1 MFGTVTVRMF
11 GRYKDLIQLFY
22 KTPTEFLHSILALNQ
37 PCFIATNAKHL
48 YNLFMKFDV
57 VIIGG
62 GIVGSSLAL
71 ALKDSGLN
79 IALIESRPPS
89 TLPDDKSWDNRVYA
103 ISPGSVSFLE
113 DLEVWTAINKNRIA
127 PVHDMEIFGDDDSA
141 RLDFSAYDAGMTEL
155 AFIVENRQLQTAAWN
170 ELEKQNTKIEIFCPM
185 QCTSIEWDETHA
197 NVQLSDG
204 QLLQTAL
211 VIGADGVNSWVRN
224 QAKIEVSQHSYQQ
237 NGIVANFSTEV
248 SHQNIARQ
256 WFRRDG
262 ILALLPLPGKLVS
275 MVWSADEEQSTRLI
289 SLSEAAVCQQ
299 VEEGSSHALGKLKL
313 ITKPVS
319 FPLNSVHVKNLIG
332 PRLALIGD
340 AAHGIHP
347 LAGQGV
353 NLGLRDARKLVST
366 IIERGARSDCGDYM
380 LLRQYERARKEDIL
394 SMEFTTDSLQK
405 LFSNRNPTL
414 TRLRNLGL
422 GFTNEF
428 PLIKKYL
435 MQHALN

>member
-1 MFGTVTVRMF
+1 
-11 GRYKDLIQLFY
+11 
-22 KTPTEFLHSILALNQ
+22 
-37 PCFIATNAKHL
+37 
-48 YNLFMKFDV
+48 MKFDV

-79 IALIESRPPS
+79 IALVESRPPS
-89 TLPDDKSWDNRVYA
+89 TFPDDKSWDSRIYA

-113 DLEVWTAINKNRIA
+113 DLEVWTAINRNRIT
-127 PVHDMEIFGDDDSA
+127 PVHEMEIFGDDDSA

-170 ELEKQNTKIEIFCPM
+170 KLEKQRTKIKIFCPM
-185 QCTSIEWDETHA
+185 QCTSIEWNETHA
-197 NVQLSDG
+197 DVQLSNG
-204 QLLQTAL
+204 KLLQTAL
-211 VIGADGVNSWVRN
+211 IIGADGVNSWVRN
-224 QAKIEVSQHSYQQ
+224 QAKIEVSHHPYQQ
-237 NGIVANFSTEV
+237 GAMVANFSTEL

-262 ILALLPLPGKLVS
+262 VLALLPLPGKLIS
-275 MVWSADEEQSTRLI
+275 MVWSANEEQSTRL
-289 SLSEAAVCQQ
+289 LSFSETDICRQ
-299 VEEGSSHALGKLKL
+299 VEEASSHTLGKLQL
-313 ITKPVS
+313 LTKPVS
-319 FPLNSVHVKNLIG
+319 FPLNFVHVKNLIE

-366 IIERGARSDCGDYM
+366 IIERGPRSDCGDYM

-394 SMEFTTDSLQK
+394 AMEFATDSLQK
-405 LFSNRNPTL
+405 LFNNENPTFA
-414 TRLRNLGL
+414 RLRNLGL
-422 GFTNEF
+422 GITNQF
-428 PLIKKYL
+428 PLLKNRL

>member
-1 MFGTVTVRMF
+1 
-11 GRYKDLIQLFY
+11 
-22 KTPTEFLHSILALNQ
+22 
-37 PCFIATNAKHL
+37 
-48 YNLFMKFDV
+48 MKFDV

-79 IALIESRPPS
+79 IALVESRPPS
-89 TLPDDKSWDNRVYA
+89 TFPDDKSWDSRIYA

-113 DLEVWTAINKNRIA
+113 DLEVWTAINRNRIT
-127 PVHDMEIFGDDDSA
+127 PVHEMEIFGDDDSA

-170 ELEKQNTKIEIFCPM
+170 KLEKQRTKIKVFCPM
-185 QCTSIEWDETHA
+185 QCTSIEWNETHA
-197 NVQLSDG
+197 DVQLSNG
-204 QLLQTAL
+204 KLLQTAL
-211 VIGADGVNSWVRN
+211 IIGADGVNSWVRN
-224 QAKIEVSQHSYQQ
+224 QAKIEVSQHPYQQ
-237 NGIVANFSTEV
+237 GAMVANFSTEL

-262 ILALLPLPGKLVS
+262 VLALLPLPGKLIS
-275 MVWSADEEQSTRLI
+275 MVWSANEEQSTRL
-289 SLSEAAVCQQ
+289 LSFSETDICQQ
-299 VEEGSSHALGKLKL
+299 VEKASSHTLGKLQL

-319 FPLNSVHVKNLIG
+319 FPLNFVHVKNLIE

-394 SMEFTTDSLQK
+394 AMEFATDSLQK
-405 LFSNRNPTL
+405 LFNNENPTL
-414 TRLRNLGL
+414 ARLRNLGL
-422 GFTNEF
+422 GITNQF
-428 PLIKKYL
+428 PLLKNRL

>member
-1 MFGTVTVRMF
+1 MR
-11 GRYKDLIQLFY
+11 
-22 KTPTEFLHSILALNQ
+22 
-37 PCFIATNAKHL
+37 
-48 YNLFMKFDV
+48 FDV

-62 GIVGSSLAL
+62 GIIGSSLAL

-79 IALIESRPPS
+79 IALIESRSPS

-113 DLEVWTAINKNRIA
+113 DLEVWTAIDKNRIS

-141 RLDFSAYDAGMTEL
+141 CLDFSAYDAGMVEL
-155 AFIVENRQLQTAAWN
+155 AYIVENRQLQTAAWN
-170 ELEKQNTKIEIFCPM
+170 ELEKQSTKIEVFCPM
-185 QCTSIEWDETHA
+185 QCTSIDWDKTHA

-204 QLLQTAL
+204 KSLQTAL
-211 VIGADGVNSWVRN
+211 IIGADGVNSWVRN
-224 QAKIEVSQHSYQQ
+224 QAKIEISQHSYQQ
-237 NGIVANFSTEV
+237 SAVVANFSTEL
-248 SHQNIARQ
+248 SHQNTARQ

-262 ILALLPLPGKLVS
+262 VLALLPLPGKLVS
-275 MVWSADEEQSTRLI
+275 IVWSADEEQSTRLL
-289 SLSEAAVCQQ
+289 SLSETALCQQ
-299 VEEGSSHALGKLKL
+299 VEEASGYALGKLQL

-319 FPLNSVHVKNLIG
+319 FPLNSVHVKNLIE

-366 IIERGARSDCGDYM
+366 IIERGPRSDCGDYM

-394 SMEFTTDSLQK
+394 AMEFTTDSLQK
-405 LFSNRNPTL
+405 LFNNKNT
-414 TRLRNLGL
+414 TIARLRNLGL
-422 GFTNEF
+422 GITNQF
-428 PLIKKYL
+428 PLLKKRL

>member
-1 MFGTVTVRMF
+1 
-11 GRYKDLIQLFY
+11 
-22 KTPTEFLHSILALNQ
+22 
-37 PCFIATNAKHL
+37 
-48 YNLFMKFDV
+48 MKFDA

-79 IALIESRPPS
+79 IALVESRSPS
-89 TLPDDKSWDNRVYA
+89 TFPDDKSWDNRIYA

-113 DLEVWTAINKNRIA
+113 DLEVWIEINKNRIT
-127 PVHDMEIFGDDDSA
+127 PVHEMEIFGDDDSA
-141 RLDFSAYDAGMTEL
+141 HLNFSAYDAGMTEL

-170 ELEKQNTKIEIFCPM
+170 KLEKQRTKIKIFCPM
-185 QCTSIEWDETHA
+185 QCTSIEWNETHA

-204 QLLQTAL
+204 KLLQTAL
-211 VIGADGVNSWVRN
+211 IIGADGVNSWVRN

-237 NGIVANFSTEV
+237 SAMVANFSTELT
-248 SHQNIARQ
+248 HQNVARQ

-262 ILALLPLPGKLVS
+262 VLALLPLPGKLVS
-275 MVWSADEEQSTRLI
+275 MVWSADEEQSARL
-289 SLSEAAVCQQ
+289 LSFSEVAICQQ
-299 VEEGSSHALGKLKL
+299 VEDASSHTLGKLQL
-313 ITKPVS
+313 ITEPVS
-319 FPLNSVHVKNLIG
+319 FPLNFVHVQNLIK

-353 NLGLRDARKLVST
+353 NLGLRDARKLIST
-366 IIERGARSDCGDYM
+366 ILERGPQSDCGDYM

-394 SMEFTTDSLQK
+394 AMEFTTDNLQK
-405 LFSNRNPTL
+405 LFNNKNPTL
-414 TRLRNLGL
+414 ARLRNLGL
-422 GFTNEF
+422 GITNQF
-428 PLIKKYL
+428 PLLKRHL

>member
-1 MFGTVTVRMF
+1 
-11 GRYKDLIQLFY
+11 
-22 KTPTEFLHSILALNQ
+22 
-37 PCFIATNAKHL
+37 
-48 YNLFMKFDV
+48 MKFDV

-79 IALIESRPPS
+79 IALVESRPPS
-89 TLPDDKSWDNRVYA
+89 TLPDDKSWDNRIYA

-127 PVHDMEIFGDDDSA
+127 PVHDMEIFGDDNSA

-155 AFIVENRQLQTAAWN
+155 AVIVENRQLQTAAWN
-170 ELEKQNTKIEIFCPM
+170 ELEKQRKKIEIFCPM
-185 QCTSIEWDETHA
+185 QCTSIEWDKTHA
-197 NVQLSDG
+197 KVQLSDG
-204 QLLQTAL
+204 KLLQAAL
-211 VIGADGVNSWVRN
+211 IIGADGVNSWVRN
-224 QAKIEVSQHSYQQ
+224 QAKIEVSQHSYRQ
-237 NGIVANFSTEV
+237 GAMVANFSTDL

-262 ILALLPLPGKLVS
+262 VLALLPLPGKLVS
-275 MVWSADEEQSTRLI
+275 MVWSADEEQSARLL
-289 SLSEAAVCQQ
+289 SLSETAICQQ
-299 VEEGSSHALGKLKL
+299 VEEASSHTLGKLQL

-319 FPLNSVHVKNLIG
+319 FPLNFVHLKNLIE

-366 IIERGARSDCGDYM
+366 IIERGPRSDCGDYL
-380 LLRQYERARKEDIL
+380 LLRQYERARKEDIMA
-394 SMEFTTDSLQK
+394 MEFTTDSLQK
-405 LFSNRNPTL
+405 LFNNKNPTL
-414 TRLRNLGL
+414 SRLRNLGL
-422 GFTNEF
+422 GITNQL
-428 PLIKKYL
+428 PLLKKRL

>member
-1 MFGTVTVRMF
+1 
-11 GRYKDLIQLFY
+11 
-22 KTPTEFLHSILALNQ
+22 
-37 PCFIATNAKHL
+37 
-48 YNLFMKFDV
+48 MKFDV

-79 IALIESRPPS
+79 IALVESRPPS
-89 TLPDDKSWDNRVYA
+89 TFPDDKSWDSRIYA

-113 DLEVWTAINKNRIA
+113 DLEVWTAINRNRIT
-127 PVHDMEIFGDDDSA
+127 PVHEMEIFGDDDSA

-170 ELEKQNTKIEIFCPM
+170 KLEKQRTKIKVFCPM
-185 QCTSIEWDETHA
+185 QCTSIEWNETHA
-197 NVQLSDG
+197 DVRLSNG
-204 QLLQTAL
+204 KLLQTAL
-211 VIGADGVNSWVRN
+211 IIGADGVNSWVRN
-224 QAKIEVSQHSYQQ
+224 QAIIEVSQHSYQQ
-237 NGIVANFSTEV
+237 GAMVANFSTEL

-262 ILALLPLPGKLVS
+262 VLALLPLPGKLVS
-275 MVWSADEEQSTRLI
+275 MVWSANEEQSTRL
-289 SLSEAAVCQQ
+289 LSFSETDICQQ
-299 VEEGSSHALGKLKL
+299 VEEASGHTLGKLQL

-319 FPLNSVHVKNLIG
+319 FPLNFVHVKNLIG

-366 IIERGARSDCGDYM
+366 IIERGPRSDCGDYM

-394 SMEFTTDSLQK
+394 AMEFATDSLQK
-405 LFSNRNPTL
+405 LFNNENPTL
-414 TRLRNLGL
+414 ARLRNLGL
-422 GFTNEF
+422 GITNQF
-428 PLIKKYL
+428 PLLKNRL

>member
-1 MFGTVTVRMF
+1 
-11 GRYKDLIQLFY
+11 
-22 KTPTEFLHSILALNQ
+22 
-37 PCFIATNAKHL
+37 
-48 YNLFMKFDV
+48 MKFDV

-79 IALIESRPPS
+79 IALVESRPPS
-89 TLPDDKSWDNRVYA
+89 TFPDDKSWDSRIYA

-113 DLEVWTAINKNRIA
+113 DLEVWTAINRNRIT
-127 PVHDMEIFGDDDSA
+127 PVHEMEIFGDDDSA

-170 ELEKQNTKIEIFCPM
+170 KLEKQRTKIKVFCPM
-185 QCTSIEWDETHA
+185 QCTSIEWNETHA
-197 NVQLSDG
+197 DVLLSNG
-204 QLLQTAL
+204 KLLQTAL
-211 VIGADGVNSWVRN
+211 IIGADGVNSWVRN

-237 NGIVANFSTEV
+237 GAMVANFSTEL

-262 ILALLPLPGKLVS
+262 VLALLPLPGKLAS
-275 MVWSADEEQSTRLI
+275 MVWSTNEEQSTRL
-289 SLSEAAVCQQ
+289 LSFSETDICQQ
-299 VEEGSSHALGKLKL
+299 VEEASGHTLGKLQL

-319 FPLNSVHVKNLIG
+319 FPLNFVHVKNLIE

-366 IIERGARSDCGDYM
+366 IIERGPRSDCGDYM

-394 SMEFTTDSLQK
+394 AMEFATDSLQK
-405 LFSNRNPTL
+405 LFNNENPTL
-414 TRLRNLGL
+414 ARLRNLGL
-422 GFTNEF
+422 GITNQF
-428 PLIKKYL
+428 PLLKKCL

>member
-1 MFGTVTVRMF
+1 MR
-11 GRYKDLIQLFY
+11 
-22 KTPTEFLHSILALNQ
+22 
-37 PCFIATNAKHL
+37 
-48 YNLFMKFDV
+48 FDV

-62 GIVGSSLAL
+62 GIIGSSFAL

-79 IALIESRPPS
+79 IALIESRSPS

-113 DLEVWTAINKNRIA
+113 DLEVWTAINKNRIS

-141 RLDFSAYDAGMTEL
+141 CLDFSAYDAGMAEL
-155 AFIVENRQLQTAAWN
+155 AYIVENRQLQTAAWN
-170 ELEKQNTKIEIFCPM
+170 ELEKQSTKIEVFCPM
-185 QCTSIEWDETHA
+185 QCTSIDWDKTHA

-204 QLLQTAL
+204 KSLQTAL
-211 VIGADGVNSWVRN
+211 IIGADGVNSWVRN
-224 QAKIEVSQHSYQQ
+224 QAKIEISQHSYQQ
-237 NGIVANFSTEV
+237 SAVVANFSTEL
-248 SHQNIARQ
+248 SHQNTARQ

-262 ILALLPLPGKLVS
+262 VLALLPLPGKLVS
-275 MVWSADEEQSTRLI
+275 IVWSADEEQSTRLL
-289 SLSEAAVCQQ
+289 SLSETALCQQ
-299 VEEGSSHALGKLKL
+299 VEEASSHTLGKLQL
-313 ITKPVS
+313 ITNPVS
-319 FPLNSVHVKNLIG
+319 FPLSSVHVKNLIA

-366 IIERGARSDCGDYM
+366 IIERGPRSDCGDYM

-394 SMEFTTDSLQK
+394 AMEFTTDSLQK
-405 LFSNRNPTL
+405 LFNNKNITIA
-414 TRLRNLGL
+414 RLRNLGL
-422 GFTNEF
+422 GITNQF
-428 PLIKKYL
+428 PLLKKRL